1 MGEVHLTQHRLLDN
15 RGAVADILAPSAYKL
30 FGRTSASSPCDAKFQ
45 RWVPN
50 KPMVARGIFVWDR
63 DHYARDVMT
72 RLELL
77 GTGGGVR
84 IGLCGHTSTD
94 MNGPSMGSPIWPE
107 PA

>member
-30 FGRTSASSPCDAKFQ
+30 FGRTSASSPFDAKFQ

-77 GTGGGVR
+77 GTGGGSGSASAATRRR
-84 IGLCGHTSTD
+84 I
-94 MNGPSMGSPIWPE
+94 
-107 PA
+107 